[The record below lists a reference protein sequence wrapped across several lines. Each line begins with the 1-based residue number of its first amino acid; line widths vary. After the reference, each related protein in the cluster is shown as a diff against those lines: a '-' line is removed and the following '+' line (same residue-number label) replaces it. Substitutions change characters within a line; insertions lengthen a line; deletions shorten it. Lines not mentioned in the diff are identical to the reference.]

1 MDQSSLEPQTIR
13 WNVREKSEVRQTMW
27 RLHHCS
33 PAWKLKVCIDAMKT
47 RPVDLSRLAQE
58 TSVQFASVELVE
70 TAANCLDEITK
81 EMEKDESK
89 DSSAVT
95 ASLNSEVSKEEKDV
109 TSQQV
114 TSDAIEA
121 STKDQTSGDKP
132 TETGAAAQK
141 SESTNEE
148 TDIQQQDAV
157 ASKEK
162 ASTEDSCDPA
172 QDQPKVWVDRVIS
185 AGHSILWL

>member
-1 MDQSSLEPQTIR
+1 MKTSGVAVATDEEPVVLGASVATAAAVDQSSLEPQTVR

-33 PAWKLKVCIDAMKT
+33 PAWKLKVCIDAMKA
-47 RPVDLSRLAQE
+47 RPVDLSSLAQE

-70 TAANCLDEITK
+70 MAASCLDEITK

-95 ASLNSEVSKEEKDV
+95 TSPSLETSKEEKDV

-114 TSDAIEA
+114 TSGSVEA
-121 STKDQTSGDKP
+121 STKDQTSCGQP
-132 TETGAAAQK
+132 TVTATRCRSIKGEGK
-141 SESTNEE
+141 HRRLMRSSPG
-148 TDIQQQDAV
+148 
-157 ASKEK
+157 
-162 ASTEDSCDPA
+162 PA
-172 QDQPKVWVDRVIS
+172 QS
-185 AGHSILWL
+185 LG